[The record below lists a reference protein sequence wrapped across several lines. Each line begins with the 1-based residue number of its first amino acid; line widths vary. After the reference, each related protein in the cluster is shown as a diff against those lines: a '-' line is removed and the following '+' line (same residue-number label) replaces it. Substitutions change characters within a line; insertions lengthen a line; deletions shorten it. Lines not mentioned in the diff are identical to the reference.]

1 MRQLKNR
8 ALFVLIFAALLAAG
22 LVIFLALY
30 VVNGGSWAAFSANR
44 HVYSDGQLATGTI
57 YDREGVLLYDG
68 ESASYSESAELR
80 RANLHVVGDLYG
92 NIASGARTLFA
103 SSLVGFSPITGTTGG
118 GHSLYLSVDSQVNAT
133 AYAAL
138 NGQRGTVAVYNY
150 VTGEILCMV
159 SSPSYDPTSSSDL
172 AALADGDADYDGAY
186 LNRALSATYPPGSVF
201 KVVTAAAAIETLDY
215 ERFSYTCTG
224 SMAVGDTSVTC
235 TSAHGTQTLKEALAN
250 SCNCAFAALALELGS
265 EALLDYVQQAGLVS
279 SQSVSGC
286 STAAGRCDLEED
298 GSAELAW
305 SGVGQANVLVN
316 PCAIM
321 TLMGCI
327 AGDGTAAAPRLL
339 SAEHTASG
347 RSVAVDSSTVSIGW
361 DDETCEILREYLR
374 NNVTVTYGQSRFGD
388 LEVCAKSGT
397 AEVDG
402 GNPHAWFAGF
412 IDSEET
418 PYAFVVVVENG
429 GSGSSVA
436 GSVAAAVLAALT
448 E

>member
-1 MRQLKNR
+1 
-8 ALFVLIFAALLAAG
+8 G
-22 LVIFLALY
+22 
-30 VVNGGSWAAFSANR
+30 AAFCDNR
-44 HVYSDGQLATGTI
+44 HVYSDGQLATGAI

-103 SSLVGFSPITGTTGG
+103 SSLVGFNPITGTTGG

-159 SSPSYDPTSSSDL
+159 SSPSYDPISSSDL

-186 LNRALSATYPPGSVF
+186 FNRALSATYPPGSVF

-215 ERFSYTCTG
+215 ESFSYTCTG

-265 EALLDYVQQAGLVS
+265 ETLLDYVQQAGLVS
-279 SQSVSGC
+279 SQSVSGF
-286 STAAGRCDLEED
+286 
-298 GSAELAW
+298 
-305 SGVGQANVLVN
+305 
-316 PCAIM
+316 
-321 TLMGCI
+321 
-327 AGDGTAAAPRLL
+327 
-339 SAEHTASG
+339 
-347 RSVAVDSSTVSIGW
+347 STV
-361 DDETCEILREYLR
+361 
-374 NNVTVTYGQSRFGD
+374 
-388 LEVCAKSGT
+388 
-397 AEVDG
+397 
-402 GNPHAWFAGF
+402 AG
-412 IDSEET
+412 
-418 PYAFVVVVENG
+418 
-429 GSGSSVA
+429 
-436 GSVAAAVLAALT
+436 
-448 E
+448 

>member
-44 HVYSDGQLATGTI
+44 HVYSDGQLATGAI

-68 ESASYSESAELR
+68 ESASYNESAELR

-150 VTGEILCMV
+150 ITGEILCMV
-159 SSPSYDPTSSSDL
+159 SSPSYDPISSSDL
-172 AALADGDADYDGAY
+172 AALADGDEDYDGAY

-215 ERFSYTCTG
+215 ESFSYTCTG

-250 SCNCAFAALALELGS
+250 SCNCAFATLALEMGS
-265 EALLDYVQQAGLVS
+265 ETLLDYVQQAGLVS
-279 SQSVSGC
+279 SQSVSGF
-286 STAAGRCDLEED
+286 STAAGRFDLEED

-305 SGVGQANVLVN
+305 SGVGQANVLMN

-339 SAEHTASG
+339 SAEYTASG
-347 RSVAVDSSTVSIGW
+347 RSVAVDSGAVSIGW
-361 DDETCEILREYLR
+361 DDETCRILQEYLR

-397 AEVDG
+397 AEVDS
-402 GNPHAWFAGF
+402 GNPHSWFAGF